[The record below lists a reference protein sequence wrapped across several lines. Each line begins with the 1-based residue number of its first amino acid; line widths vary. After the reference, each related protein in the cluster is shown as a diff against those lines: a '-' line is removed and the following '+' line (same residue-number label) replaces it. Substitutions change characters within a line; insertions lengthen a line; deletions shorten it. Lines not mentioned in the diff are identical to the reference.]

1 MRKKFSVESQR
12 IKMTNLLKYLNFINE
27 HKFWG
32 KSISDFLEWIDSKSD
47 KHWIFFDS
55 ETTGLPSDPYEIQL
69 TQVSCTVT
77 KYDPRSNK
85 FTEIEAYNRKLKL
98 TQKTLDTIKS
108 GKSRI
113 KSILSFNRYGQSG
126 IEFHDERETLSDF
139 SQFIE
144 KWDNPILV
152 IQNAEFDMR
161 FLNTRG
167 SVKFKN
173 EVIDTKQVLQLFYL
187 PLIQKL
193 AESDESYRELI
204 QKIGTSSR
212 DGGLISSSMGKIGPA
227 LGINMSGYHDALTDC
242 RLAMEMFRRV
252 VDTLKLNMGVD
263 ISKYQGE
270 RINKIR

>member
-1 MRKKFSVESQR
+1 MIFKFSD
-12 IKMTNLLKYLNFINE
+12 FIIE

-32 KSISDFLEWIDSKSD
+32 KSISEFLEWIKSKSD
-47 KHWIFFDS
+47 KYWIFFDS
-55 ETTGLPSDPYEIQL
+55 ETTGLPSDPYETQL
-69 TQVSCTVT
+69 TQISCLVT
-77 KYDPRSNK
+77 KYDPKSNR
-85 FTEIEAYNRKLKL
+85 FFEIDSFNKKLKL
-98 TQKTLDTIKS
+98 SKNTLDLMNKS
-108 GKSRI
+108 GNKI

-126 IEFHDERETLSDF
+126 IKFHDESESLSEFRE
-139 SQFIE
+139 FIQ

-152 IQNAEFDMR
+152 IQNAQFDMR
-161 FLNTRG
+161 YLNTRG
-167 SVKFKN
+167 SVNFNN

-193 AESDESYRELI
+193 SEVDEKYKDLI

-242 RLAMEMFRRV
+242 RLAMEMFTKV
-252 VDTLKLNMGVD
+252 VNLLKANINVD

-270 RINKIR
+270 RINRIKNI